1 MSKPSLKERLA
12 SSFSGQARAA
22 ALPAAPAKAAELPH
36 LTRASA
42 SDRDSESANSS
53 LRTGGKASKT
63 SKSDTSNSETD
74 DLMRCPPQMKNVI
87 AASSA
92 PLLIDILENNPFAT
106 DCTVEELTT
115 WLQQR
120 TTSKTVKAK
129 NIIAL
134 LHKEG
139 LIVELDEKKVRFM
152 TFDVL
157 GMAENP
163 QVAQIFKEQVVGNT
177 DRLAKL
183 VQGAYRTDRIRCFLS
198 LLSLVPSSNLQDLM
212 RIMCKKRLRDTNSA
226 AELFRVDDADTAL
239 LSGWNRRNSAITRAL
254 VR

>member
-12 SSFSGQARAA
+12 SSFSGQARGA
-22 ALPAAPAKAAELPH
+22 ALPAAPAKSAESPH
-36 LTRASA
+36 LTRVSA
-42 SDRDSESANSS
+42 SDRDSESGNSS
-53 LRTGGKASKT
+53 LRTGKA

-87 AASSA
+87 ATSSA
-92 PLLIDILENNPFAT
+92 ALLIDILENNPFAT

-120 TTSKTVKAK
+120 TTSKTVKVK

-139 LIVELDEKKVRFM
+139 LIVELDEKKVRFV

-163 QVAQIFKEQVVGNT
+163 QVAKIVWQSWCRARTEQIASVVS
-177 DRLAKL
+177 
-183 VQGAYRTDRIRCFLS
+183 S
-198 LLSLVPSSNLQDLM
+198 LFSRSFPVPTSK
-212 RIMCKKRLRDTNSA
+212 I
-226 AELFRVDDADTAL
+226 
-239 LSGWNRRNSAITRAL
+239 
-254 VR
+254 